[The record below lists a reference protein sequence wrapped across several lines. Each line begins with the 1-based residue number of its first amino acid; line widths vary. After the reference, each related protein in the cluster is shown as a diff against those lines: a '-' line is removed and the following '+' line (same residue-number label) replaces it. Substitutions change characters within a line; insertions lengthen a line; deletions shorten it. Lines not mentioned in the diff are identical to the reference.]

1 MIRIPKDAYTKF
13 VRFALENANPY
24 DHKNWKEC
32 IGLILGRILKDE
44 SINVT
49 DIVPIGVGSAIFVD
63 ITDFTQVFSLISSSR
78 IDQGEVIVGWA
89 HTHPG
94 LGLFLSSTDIQTQQ
108 SYQRMH
114 PKAFALV
121 LDPTKIEN
129 DYSGFNIYRLDST
142 LSQPQIV
149 EYEFDEK
156 FNYQTIKNKIT
167 TDLYLI
173 PAIPRIVSTETS
185 VSWKNITLKIDGPS
199 ECTLN
204 KPFDV
209 KISIYLPF
217 RQFVRVEY
225 QIITDDLTNNLISS
239 KLTSQ
244 NHFFHETITSGTL
257 GIYNLDPMKKG
268 RTNFTLTDL
277 YLSDYKDHHQKM
289 PEIGL
294 KTNIE

>member
-1 MIRIPKDAYTKF
+1 MIRIPKHAYAKF
-13 VRFALENANPY
+13 VRYALENANPY

-32 IGLILGRILKDE
+32 IGLILGRISNDE

-49 DIVPIGVGSAIFVD
+49 DIVPVGVGSAIFVD

-78 IDQGEVIVGWA
+78 IDRGEVIVGWA

-94 LGLFLSSTDIQTQQ
+94 LGLFLSGTDIHTQQ
-108 SYQRMH
+108 SYQKMH

-121 LDPTKIEN
+121 LDPTRIAN

-142 LSQPQIV
+142 LSQPEII
-149 EYEFDEK
+149 EYKFDEK
-156 FNYQTIKNKIT
+156 FNYLTMKNQIT
-167 TDLYLI
+167 NDLYLI
-173 PAIPRIVSTETS
+173 PAVPQIISTETS
-185 VSWKNITLKIDGPS
+185 VSWKAITLKIDGPS
-199 ECTLN
+199 ECMLN
-204 KPFDV
+204 IPFDV

-225 QIITDDLTNNLISS
+225 QIKTDNLTENLISS

-257 GIYNLDPMKKG
+257 GIYNLDPIKKG
-268 RTNFTLTDL
+268 KTHFSLTHL
-277 YLSDYKDHHQKM
+277 YLSDYKDQHQKM

-294 KTNIE
+294 KTTIE